1 MAKST
6 EKDTATDN
14 DSLEEL
20 LEFLKRSRNF
30 DFTGYKRA
38 SLQRRIDKR
47 IRDAGLTLGYDE
59 YQVYLEENP
68 EEFARL
74 FDTVLINVTSFF
86 RDDAPWR
93 ILAESVIPHLIEQR
107 RPDSPIR
114 VWSAG
119 CATGEEPYT
128 IAMVLAEAL
137 GPTGFRERVKIYAT
151 DVDDA
156 ALAFARHAVYPEK
169 ALENVPPDLRTRY
182 FDKAERGMV
191 VRKEF
196 RRSVIFG
203 RNDLILDA
211 PISRI
216 DLLISRNTLM
226 YFNAD
231 TQERILTRFHFSLE
245 DEGILMLGR
254 AETLL
259 THSALFTPLDLQQ
272 RIFVRA
278 PRPVYGDRRPAR
290 MPITDFNARAIAT
303 PPRLR
308 DMALDSA
315 PVAQIVVDRNGFVTF
330 ATERARALFGIVPAD
345 IGRPLQDFEFSYKPV
360 ELRSCIDQAYS
371 EQRTVFI
378 PEVRWHV
385 GDERWF
391 EISVTP
397 LGVGGGLATGVSI
410 SFIDISSGRR
420 LQRELEQANHRLEVS
435 FEELQSTNEEMET
448 TNEELQSTIEE
459 LETTN
464 EELQSTNEELE
475 TMNEELQS
483 TNEELYAV
491 NDEVNRRSEEINQLN
506 ALLESVFASLRGAV
520 VVVDPAMEVLVWSH
534 RAEDL
539 WGLRAEEVEGGHF
552 LNLDIG
558 LPVDQLRP
566 LIKQALND
574 GKEPQT
580 TTVDARNRRGRDIK
594 CRVTSTQL
602 RGPGDEY
609 PRGVILLIEDLSA
622 SS

>member
-1 MAKST
+1 MAKSS
-6 EKDTATDN
+6 EHDTSQDDEAFA
-14 DSLEEL
+14 EL
-20 LEFLKRSRNF
+20 LAFLKRSRNF

-47 IRDAGLTLGYDE
+47 IRDAGLASSYDDYRE
-59 YQVYLEENP
+59 YLEQSP

-93 ILAESVIPHLIEQR
+93 ILAESVIPRLIEQR

-137 GPTGFRERVKIYAT
+137 GPAGYRERVKIYAT

-169 ALENVPPDLRTRY
+169 ALESVPPDLRNRY
-182 FDKAERGMV
+182 FEKSERGSV

-216 DLLISRNTLM
+216 DLLVCRNTLM
-226 YFNAD
+226 YFNSE
-231 TQERILTRFHFSLE
+231 TQDRILTRFHFSLE
-245 DEGILMLGR
+245 DDGILLLGR

-272 RIFVRA
+272 RLFVRS
-278 PRPVYGDRRPAR
+278 PRPVYGDRRVAR
-290 MPITDFNARAIAT
+290 MPIAEFNARVIAT

-308 DMALDSA
+308 DMALDAA
-315 PVAQIVVDRNGFVTF
+315 PIAQVVVDRNGFVTF
-330 ATERARALFGIVPAD
+330 ATERARALFGLVPAD
-345 IGRPLQDFEFSYKPV
+345 IGRPLQDLELSYKPV
-360 ELRSCIDQAYS
+360 ELRSCIDQAYT

-378 PEVRWHV
+378 PEVHWHAA
-385 GDERWF
+385 GERWY

-397 LGVGGGLATGVSI
+397 LGTGSGLASGVSI
-410 SFIDISSGRR
+410 SFVDVSASRR
-420 LQRELEQANHRLEVS
+420 LQHELEQANHRLEVS

-491 NDEVNRRSEEINQLN
+491 NDEGNRRSEEINQLN

-520 VVVDPAMEVLVWSH
+520 VVIDPAMQVLVWSR
-534 RAEDL
+534 RAEAL
-539 WGLRAEEVEGGHF
+539 WGLRPDEVLGAHL

-558 LPVDQLRP
+558 LPVDELRP
-566 LIKQALND
+566 LIKSTLSD
-574 GKEPQT
+574 GAAPQIAT
-580 TTVDARNRRGRDIK
+580 IDARNRRGREIR
-594 CRVTSTQL
+594 CQVTSTRL
-602 RGPGDEY
+602 SGPGDLY
-609 PRGVILLIEDLSA
+609 PGGVILVIEELAA
-622 SS
+622 S